1 MLCWQS
7 WHGHTALHMV
17 TNTCVIEMADM
28 AKMRNT
34 MYKKSVCVYV
44 RERALED
51 RWKDEGGGDELRT

>member
-1 MLCWQS
+1 
-7 WHGHTALHMV
+7 
-17 TNTCVIEMADM
+17 MADM